1 MSRAAGTWPPSS
13 GRGSPQALSM
23 APLIFSL
30 GVCACVC
37 LRAIFFCLFPCP
49 PAALTVPAL
58 RTCVC
63 MLHASGGCAGCTW
76 VARVQGKIKAMET
89 ELASMRESVTELEF
103 SIRGLEE
110 QNGLL
115 KRALGDA
122 P

>member
-1 MSRAAGTWPPSS
+1 
-13 GRGSPQALSM
+13 
-23 APLIFSL
+23 
-30 GVCACVC
+30 
-37 LRAIFFCLFPCP
+37 
-49 PAALTVPAL
+49 
-58 RTCVC
+58 
-63 MLHASGGCAGCTW
+63 
-76 VARVQGKIKAMET
+76 MET